1 MMNKLSKLLIILV
14 ILAMLVGC
22 FAACDML
29 PGNDVEDTGNGTEN
43 NNTPSTDDGEEKPD
57 EDVEI
62 QFVDYASQVKFDK
75 NSGRKWAKVKVKSY
89 IDGDTTH
96 FTPID
101 GTQIGDLDY
110 VKARY
115 LSINTPEST
124 GVIEPWG
131 KKASNFTKEQL
142 SKATEIIIESDSNKW
157 DLDSTGGRYLLWIW
171 YKTAEDTDYRNLNL
185 EILQEGL
192 AYGSSVGSNVYG
204 QTALLILNQSKNL
217 KLHVFNKTAKDPD
230 FYYGKDAFNTT
241 LKEIKASITWDDEKG
256 RYVSPYEGKLVKF
269 EAVVAAKYDSTFY
282 VEEYDEDEGIYYG
295 MQIFTYASIKEIFEK
310 IGNRVSVVGTLQ
322 YYENGNTYQVS
333 NLKYDTLD
341 PNWVGGCRLIST
353 GHSASYVETDANIL
367 LNSTVELELKEVGT
381 DENGEPTENF
391 ITKEYKYG
399 ELAHYTTVT
408 VKNLTV
414 QSVWTT
420 KSGESKGALTLTC
433 KDENG
438 VIIDVRTVDQFYQ
451 PGGGYIP
458 VTEADFPYG
467 TKISVKGI
475 VDFYDGDYQ
484 VKVFSLS
491 DITFE

>member
-14 ILAMLVGC
+14 VLAMLVGC
-22 FAACDML
+22 FAACDA
-29 PGNDVEDTGNGTEN
+29 GK
-43 NNTPSTDDGEEKPD
+43 STDNSDNNVTDNTGGNQNGGNNSGGG
-57 EDVEI
+57 DVEI
-62 QFVDYASQVKFDK
+62 EFVDYASQVKFNP

-96 FTPID
+96 FIPTD
-101 GTQIGDLDY
+101 GTQIGELDY

-131 KKASNFTKEQL
+131 KKASNFTKEKL
-142 SKATEIIIESDSNKW
+142 KDATEIIIESDTDEW

-192 AYGSSVGSNVYG
+192 AYGSNVSSNAYG
-204 QTALLILNQSKNL
+204 QTALKILNQSKNL
-217 KLHVFNKTAKDPD
+217 KLYVFDKNTKDPD
-230 FYYGKDAFNTT
+230 FYYGKDAVNTT
-241 LKEIKASITWDDEKG
+241 LKELKASIIWDEEKG

-269 EAVVAAKYDSTFY
+269 EAVVAAMYDSTFY

-295 MQIFTYASIKEIFEK
+295 MQIFTYSSIKSIFET
-310 IGNRVSVVGTLQ
+310 IGNRVCVVGTLQ
-322 YYENGNTYQVS
+322 YYENGDTYQIS

-341 PNWVGGCRLIST
+341 PNWVGGCRLLET
-353 GHSASYVETDANIL
+353 GHSASYVETDVNTL

-381 DENGEPTENF
+381 DENGEPTENYV
-391 ITKEYKYG
+391 TKEYKYA

-414 QSVWTT
+414 QSIWTT
-420 KSGESKGALTLTC
+420 QQGDSKGALTITC
-433 KDENG
+433 KDANG
-438 VIIDVRTVDQFYQ
+438 KVIDVRTAEQFYEVVD
-451 PGGGYIP
+451 GSKVA
-458 VTEADFPYG
+458 VTAEDFPIG
-467 TKISVKGI
+467 TVISVKGI
-475 VDFYDGDYQ
+475 VDFFDGEYQ
-484 VKVFSLS
+484 IKVFSYN